1 MSLRSYILLT
11 TALAGMSVTSAAMAQ
26 AASGAT
32 TVDEVVV
39 TGLRESLKKSIQ
51 VKREANAVIDV
62 ITADGV
68 GKFPD
73 RNVAE
78 ALAHVPGVSVDHQF
92 GEGERVAIH
101 GTDPALNR
109 VLVDGHSIAS
119 ADWGGNPSD
128 RSSRSFNYSLL
139 APEIVA
145 RAEVFKSPEAR
156 IDEGSLGGTVIVHT
170 RKPLDLDA
178 NTFSGSLG
186 YAYNDRSEKGNAR
199 ASGLYSWKDSSGTFG
214 VLLGATYDKQHLT
227 RAGVEYFGYSGGD
240 SFDSAFSYDGNGQ
253 PYNTDPVTGA
263 RTTPNNVT
271 GGPTINGAAPT
282 NASLATLRGSRLPCC
297 INFAY
302 FDQTRE
308 RVGVSAALQY
318 KPTDDLEFLAT
329 GLHIDGKYDNY
340 SQSEY
345 SVAVWTP
352 TTLQAATVNNGLMT
366 KGVFGPKP
374 NGDTAQLDTN
384 FRKTTI
390 KNDSLN
396 LAMNWKP
403 GVWDIHTDV
412 GYTKAT
418 GGKDP
423 EYLFSAMTSAGF
435 TYEFDGKHTVV
446 DYTSDPSVPGT
457 FASRKNGT
465 VNRNGQTFTG
475 FQLGGVYK
483 GVTSDEEA
491 YGQIDFKRDVEW
503 GPFTKILFGLKYADH
518 TNQET
523 SSGTSDYSDTP
534 FSLAD
539 IETKSTPKDLFD
551 GLGASGNATVF
562 TTIPKAE
569 VIRLILARKYSFF
582 STDYGASFKVDEK
595 IANAYVQANFEQ
607 NGWRGNIGG
616 RFVSTKDDSHYWL
629 STDGNNTFT
638 PATTSTDYNKFLPSF
653 NVAYA
658 VTPDVVVRGALA
670 KVIARPRYGEL
681 AGAFSRNDTSTPL
694 TAGGG
699 NPNLKPYEAVNVEL
713 SGEWYFRPG
722 ALVSAELF
730 HRDISSYIVTTTSDM
745 QLFNP
750 NTQKTETYS
759 VSSPINAQNA
769 KVTGLLVS
777 YQSDIAWGF
786 GIQTNV
792 SYAEAEVEDYN
803 MPFLSKYTVNIIPY
817 YEKGPFQARL
827 SYNYRSSYFTGIGR
841 RNSKDSTDGY
851 NQLDL
856 SASYQITDRMALT
869 VNAQNLLDE
878 TYYSYSGDKAAP
890 TAFYKNGRV
899 LALSFAYKM

>member
-1 MSLRSYILLT
+1 MRLKTYILLT
-11 TALAGMSVTSAAMAQ
+11 TALAGASISTMAFAQQADETS
-26 AASGAT
+26 
-32 TVDEVVV
+32 TVDEVIV
-39 TGLRESLKKSIQ
+39 TGIRESLKKSIE
-51 VKREANAVIDV
+51 VKRDANAIIDV

-109 VLVDGHSIAS
+109 VFVDGHAIAS

-145 RAEVFKSPEAR
+145 RAEVFKTPEAR
-156 IDEGSLGGTVIVHT
+156 IDEGSLGGTVIIHT
-170 RKPLDLDA
+170 RRPLDLEA
-178 NTFSGSLG
+178 NTFSGSFG
-186 YAYNDRSEKGNAR
+186 GSYNDRSEKTNAR
-199 ASGLYSWKDSSGTFG
+199 ASGLYSWKNDAGNLG
-214 VLLGATYDKQHLT
+214 VLFGATYDKQNLT

-240 SFDSAFSYDGNGQ
+240 SFNSAFTYDAAG
-253 PYNTDPVTGA
+253 
-263 RTTPNNVT
+263 NVT

-282 NASLATLRGSRLPCC
+282 NASLAELQASRLPCC

-308 RVGVSAALQY
+308 RVGLSGAVQY
-318 KPTDDLEFLAT
+318 KPTDELEFLLT
-329 GLHIDGKYDNY
+329 GLHIEGKYNNF

-352 TTLQAATVNNGLMT
+352 TTLQAATVENGLMT
-366 KGVFGPKP
+366 RGVFGPKA

-384 FRKTTI
+384 YRVTTI

-396 LAMNWKP
+396 LAANWTP
-403 GVWDIHTDV
+403 GLWTIHADA

-435 TYEFDGKHTVV
+435 TYAFDGKSTLV

-465 VNRNGQTFTG
+465 VTRNGQTFTG
-475 FQLGGVYK
+475 YQLGGVYT
-483 GVTSDEEA
+483 GVTSDEET

-503 GPFTKILFGLKYADH
+503 GPFTRILFGLKYSDH
-518 TNQET
+518 TNEE
-523 SSGTSDYSDTP
+523 SSAGTSDYSDTP

-539 IETKSTPKDLFD
+539 IETVQTPSGLFD
-551 GLGASGNATVF
+551 GLGASGNATQF
-562 TTIPKAE
+562 TTIPKQE
-569 VIRLILARKYSFF
+569 IMRLLAAAKYSFY
-582 STDYGASFKVDEK
+582 SIDYGSSFKVDESV
-595 IANAYVQANFEQ
+595 AAAYVQGNFEQ
-607 NGWRGNIGG
+607 GAVRGNIGG
-616 RFVSTKDDSHYWL
+616 RFVSTQDDSAYWL
-629 STDGNNTFT
+629 TEDGGNTYT
-638 PATTSTDYNKFLPSF
+638 QTEASKSYDKFLPAF
-653 NVAYA
+653 NIAYA
-658 VTPDVVVRGALA
+658 ITPDLFLRGAA
-670 KVIARPRYGEL
+670 ASVIARPRYGQL
-681 AGAFSRNDTSTPL
+681 AGAFSRDDNQH

-699 NPNLKPYEAVNVEL
+699 NPDLDPYEALNL
-713 SGEWYFRPG
+713 GMSAEWYFAPG
-722 ALVSAELF
+722 ALVSAEIF
-730 HRDISSYIVTTTSDM
+730 HRDISSYIVSKTTDM

-750 NTQKTETYS
+750 NTQAEETYS
-759 VSSPINAQNA
+759 VTSPINAQDA
-769 KVTGLLVS
+769 KVTGLLIS
-777 YQSDIAWGF
+777 YQSDLRWGF

-792 SYAEAEVEDYN
+792 SYSEAEVQEYN
-803 MPFLSKYTVNIIPY
+803 MPFLSKYTVNVIPY
-817 YEKGPFQARL
+817 YENGPFEARL

-841 RNSKDSTDGY
+841 LNSKDSTDGY
-851 NQLDL
+851 SQLDF
-856 SASYQITDRMALT
+856 SASYDVTDRVSLNL
-869 VNAQNLLDE
+869 NAQNLLDE
-878 TYYSYSGDKAAP
+878 TYYSYSGSKDAP

-899 LALSFAYKM
+899 LALSFAYKL

>member
-1 MSLRSYILLT
+1 MSLKSHVLLT
-11 TALAGMSVTSAAMAQ
+11 TALVGVFAAGAASAQ
-26 AASGAT
+26 ATSSAT

-109 VLVDGHSIAS
+109 ILVDGHSIAS

-178 NTFSGSLG
+178 NTLSASVG
-186 YAYNDRSEKGNAR
+186 YAYNDRSEKGNVR
-199 ASGLYSWKDSSGTFG
+199 ASGLYSWKDSTGSLG

-240 SFDSAFSYDGNGQ
+240 SFNSAFTYDAAG
-253 PYNTDPVTGA
+253 
-263 RTTPNNVT
+263 NVT

-282 NASLATLRGSRLPCC
+282 NTSLATLRASRLPCC

-308 RVGVSAALQY
+308 RVGLSGAVQY
-318 KPTDDLEFLAT
+318 KPTDDLEFLLT
-329 GLHIDGKYDNY
+329 GLHIDGKYNNY

-352 TTLQAATVNNGLMT
+352 STLQAATVNNGLMT
-366 KGVFGPKP
+366 KGVFGPKS

-384 FRKTTI
+384 YRKTTI
-390 KNDSLN
+390 KNDSIN
-396 LAMNWKP
+396 LAANWRK
-403 GVWDIHTDV
+403 GDWDIHADG

-435 TYEFDGKHTVV
+435 TYAFDGKNTVV
-446 DYTSDPSVPGT
+446 NYTSDPSIPGT

-465 VNRNGQTFTG
+465 VTRNGQTFTG
-475 FQLGGVYK
+475 YQLGGVYT
-483 GVTSDEEA
+483 GVTSDEET
-491 YGQIDFKRDVEW
+491 YGQIDFKRDLNW
-503 GPFTKILFGLKYADH
+503 GPFTKLRFGLKYSDH
-518 TNQET
+518 TNQE
-523 SSGTSDYSDTP
+523 SSAGTSDYSDTP

-539 IETKSTPKDLFD
+539 IKTVKTPADLFS
-551 GLGASGNATVF
+551 GLGATGNATQF
-562 TTIPKAE
+562 TTIPKEE
-569 VIRLILARKYSFF
+569 VIRLLKARKYSFY
-582 STDYGASFKVDEK
+582 SIDYGSSFKVDEK
-595 IANAYVQANFEQ
+595 IAAAYVQADFEQ

-616 RFVSTKDDSHYWL
+616 RFVDTKDDSTYWL
-629 STDGNNTFT
+629 SSDNGNTY
-638 PATTSTDYNKFLPSF
+638 TSTTVSKSYNKFLPAF
-653 NVAYA
+653 NVAYS
-658 VTPDVVVRGALA
+658 VTPDIVVRGAA
-670 KVIARPRYGEL
+670 AQVIARPRYGQL
-681 AGAFSRNDTSTPL
+681 AGAFSRDDNQH

-699 NPNLKPYEAVNVEL
+699 NPNLKPYEALNLEL
-713 SGEWYFRPG
+713 SAEWYFAPG
-722 ALVSAELF
+722 AMVAAEVF
-730 HRDISSYIVTTTSDM
+730 HRDISSYVVSKTTDM

-750 NTQKTETYS
+750 NTQRNETYS
-759 VSSPINAQNA
+759 VTSPINAQDA
-769 KVTGLLVS
+769 KVNGLLVS
-777 YQSDIAWGF
+777 FQTELPWGF

-792 SYAEAEVEDYN
+792 SYSEAEVQDYN
-803 MPFLSKYTVNIIPY
+803 MPFLSKYTVNVIPY
-817 YEKGPFQARL
+817 YEHGPFQARL

-841 RNSKDSTDGY
+841 LNSKDSTDGY
-851 NQLDL
+851 NQLDF
-856 SASYQITDRMALT
+856 SASYKFTDRVSLS

-899 LALSFAYKM
+899 FALSFAYKM

>member
-109 VLVDGHSIAS
+109 VLIDGHSIAS

-178 NTFSGSLG
+178 NTLSASAG

-199 ASGLYSWKDSSGTFG
+199 ASGLYSWKDSTDTFG
-214 VLLGATYDKQHLT
+214 VLLGATYDKQHLA
-227 RAGVEYFGYSGGD
+227 RAGIEYFGYSGGD
-240 SFDSAFSYDGNGQ
+240 SFDSAFTYDANG
-253 PYNTDPVTGA
+253 
-263 RTTPNNVT
+263 NVT

-282 NASLATLRGSRLPCC
+282 NASLATLRASRLPCC
-297 INFAY
+297 INFDY
-302 FDQTRE
+302 FEQTRE
-308 RVGVSAALQY
+308 RVGLSGALQY

-340 SQSEY
+340 SQAEY

-366 KGVFGPKP
+366 KGVFGPKS

-403 GVWDIHTDV
+403 GAWDIHTDV

-435 TYEFDGKHTVV
+435 TYEFDGKNTMVN
-446 DYTSDPSVPGT
+446 YTADPSVPGT

-465 VNRNGQTFTG
+465 VTRNGQTFTG

-539 IETKSTPKDLFD
+539 IETAKTPSNLFD
-551 GLGASGNATVF
+551 GLGASGNATQF

-569 VIRLILARKYSFF
+569 VIRLIMARKYSFF

-595 IANAYVQANFEQ
+595 IANAYVQGNFEQ

-629 STDGNNTFT
+629 STDDGNTFN

-653 NVAYA
+653 NVAYS
-658 VTPDVVVRGALA
+658 VTPDVVVRGAIA

-681 AGAFSRNDTSTPL
+681 AGSFSRSDTFH
-694 TAGGG
+694 TASGG
-699 NPNLKPYEAVNVEL
+699 NPNLKPYEALNLEL

-722 ALVSAELF
+722 ALVSAEVF
-730 HRDISSYIVTTTSDM
+730 HRDISSYIVSKTTDM
-745 QLFNP
+745 SLFNP
-750 NTQKTETYS
+750 NTQQNETYS
-759 VSSPINAQNA
+759 VSSPVNAQDA
-769 KVTGLLVS
+769 KVTGLLIS

-792 SYAEAEVEDYN
+792 SYAEAEVKDYN

-817 YEKGPFQARL
+817 YERGPFQARL

-841 RNSKDSTDGY
+841 LNSKDSTDGY

-856 SASYQITDRMALT
+856 SASYQFTDRMALT
-869 VNAQNLLDE
+869 LNAQNLLDE

-899 LALSFAYKM
+899 LALSFSYKM

>member
-1 MSLRSYILLT
+1 MSLKSYILLT
-11 TALAGMSVTSAAMAQ
+11 TALAGLSVASAAAAQ
-26 AASGAT
+26 AAADPT

-156 IDEGSLGGTVIVHT
+156 IDEGSLGGTVIIHT

-178 NTFSGSLG
+178 NTFSGSFG
-186 YAYNDRSEKGNAR
+186 ASYNDRSEKANAR
-199 ASGLYSWKDSSGTFG
+199 ASGLYSWKDNTGSLGL
-214 VLLGATYDKQHLT
+214 LLGATYDKQNLT
-227 RAGVEYFGYSGGD
+227 RAGVEYFGYSSGD
-240 SFDSAFSYDGNGQ
+240 SFSSAFTYDAAG
-253 PYNTDPVTGA
+253 
-263 RTTPNNVT
+263 NVT

-282 NASLATLRGSRLPCC
+282 NASLATLKASRLPCC

-308 RVGVSAALQY
+308 RIGISGAVQY

-329 GLHIDGKYDNY
+329 GLHIDGKYNNY

-352 TTLQAATVNNGLMT
+352 STLQAATVNNGLMT
-366 KGVFGPKP
+366 QGVFGAKS

-384 FRKTTI
+384 YRKTTI

-396 LAMNWKP
+396 LAANWKP
-403 GVWDIHTDV
+403 GLWDIHADV

-435 TYEFDGKHTVV
+435 TYAFDGKNTVV
-446 DYTSDPSVPGT
+446 NYTSDPSIPGT
-457 FASRKNGT
+457 FASRKNST
-465 VNRNGQTFTG
+465 ITRNGVTFTG
-475 FQLGGVYK
+475 FQLGGIYT

-491 YGQIDFKRDVEW
+491 YGQVDFKRDVEW
-503 GPFTKILFGLKYADH
+503 GPFTKILFGLKYQDH
-518 TNQET
+518 TNEE
-523 SSGTSDYSDTP
+523 SSGGTSAYSDTP

-539 IETKSTPKDLFD
+539 IKTVKTPSGLFD
-551 GLGASGNATVF
+551 GLGASGNATQF
-562 TTIPKAE
+562 TTIPKEE
-569 VIRLILARKYSFF
+569 VIRLLKAAKYSFY
-582 STDYGASFKVDEK
+582 SIDYGASFKVDETV
-595 IANAYVQANFEQ
+595 AAAYVQGNFEQ
-607 NGWRGNIGG
+607 DGWRGNVGG
-616 RFVSTKDDSHYWL
+616 RFVNTKDDSNYWL
-629 STDGNNTFT
+629 SQDGG
-638 PATTSTDYNKFLPSF
+638 STYSQAEVSKKYNKFLPSF

-658 VTPDVVVRGALA
+658 LTPDVVVRGAVA
-670 KVIARPRYGEL
+670 SVIARPRYGQL
-681 AGAFSRNDTSTPL
+681 AGSFSRDDTQH
-694 TAGGG
+694 TASGG
-699 NPNLKPYEAVNVEL
+699 NTDLKPYEALNVEL
-713 SGEWYFRPG
+713 SAEWYFSPG
-722 ALVSAELF
+722 ALISAEFF
-730 HRDISSYIVTTTSDM
+730 HRDISSYIVSKTTDM
-745 QLFNP
+745 KLFNP
-750 NTQKTETYS
+750 NTQQSETYS
-759 VSSPINAQNA
+759 VTAPINAQDA
-769 KVTGLLVS
+769 KVNGFLVS
-777 YQSDIAWGF
+777 YQSNLPWGF

-792 SYAEAEVEDYN
+792 SYAEAEVQDYN
-803 MPFLSKYTVNIIPY
+803 MPFLSKYTVNVIPY

-841 RNSKDSTDGY
+841 LNSKDSTDGY
-851 NQLDL
+851 NQLDF
-856 SASYQITDRMALT
+856 SASYQFTDRMSLNL
-869 VNAQNLLDE
+869 NAQNLLDE
-878 TYYSYSGDKAAP
+878 TYYSYSGSKDAP

>member
-1 MSLRSYILLT
+1 MSLKSHVLLT
-11 TALAGMSVTSAAMAQ
+11 TALVGIFAAGAASAQ
-26 AASGAT
+26 ATGGAT

-39 TGLRESLKKSIQ
+39 TGIRESLKKSIQ

-62 ITADGV
+62 ITAEGV

-109 VLVDGHSIAS
+109 ILVDGHSIAS

-145 RAEVFKSPEAR
+145 RAEVFKSPEPR

-170 RKPLDLDA
+170 RKPLDLAA
-178 NTFSGSLG
+178 NTFSGSVG

-199 ASGLYSWKDSSGTFG
+199 ASGLYSWKDSTGSLG

-240 SFDSAFSYDGNGQ
+240 SFNSAFNYDANG
-253 PYNTDPVTGA
+253 
-263 RTTPNNVT
+263 NVT

-282 NASLATLRGSRLPCC
+282 NASLAQLRASRLPCC

-308 RVGVSAALQY
+308 RIGLSGALQY
-318 KPTDDLEFLAT
+318 KPTDDLEFLLT
-329 GLHIDGKYDNY
+329 GLHIDGKYNNY

-352 TTLQAATVNNGLMT
+352 STLQAATVSNGLMT
-366 KGVFGPKP
+366 SGVFGAKS

-384 FRKTTI
+384 YRKTTI
-390 KNDSLN
+390 KNDSIN
-396 LAMNWKP
+396 LAANWRK
-403 GVWDIHTDV
+403 GDWDIHADA

-435 TYEFDGKHTVV
+435 TYAFDGSHTVV
-446 DYTSDPSVPGT
+446 NYTSDPASPGT
-457 FASRKNGT
+457 FASRKNST
-465 VNRNGQTFTG
+465 ITRNGVTFTG
-475 FQLGGVYK
+475 YQLGGVYT
-483 GVTSDEEA
+483 GITSDEET
-491 YGQIDFKRDVEW
+491 YGQVDFKRDIEW
-503 GPFTKILFGLKYADH
+503 GLFTKIRFGLKYSDH
-518 TNQET
+518 TNEE
-523 SSGTSDYSDTP
+523 SSGGTSDYSDTP

-539 IETKSTPKDLFD
+539 IKTITTPADLFS
-551 GLGASGNATVF
+551 GLGASGNATQF
-562 TTIPKAE
+562 TTIPKEE
-569 VIRLILARKYSFF
+569 VIRLLKAAKYSFY
-582 STDYGASFKVDEK
+582 SIDYGASFQVDEK
-595 IANAYVQANFEQ
+595 VAAAYVQADYDQ

-616 RFVSTKDDSHYWL
+616 RFVNTKDDSTYWL
-629 STDGNNTFT
+629 TTDNGNTYNQT
-638 PATTSTDYNKFLPSF
+638 TTSKSYNKFLPAL
-653 NVAYA
+653 NVAYSL
-658 VTPDVVVRGALA
+658 TPDVVVRGAA
-670 KVIARPRYGEL
+670 AQVIARPRYGQL
-681 AGAFSRNDTSTPL
+681 AGSFSRDDGMH
-694 TAGGG
+694 TASGG
-699 NPNLKPYEAVNVEL
+699 NPNLKPYEALNLEF
-713 SGEWYFRPG
+713 SAEWYFAPG
-722 ALVSAELF
+722 AVVSAELF
-730 HRDISSYIVTTTSDM
+730 HRDISSYVVNTTTDM

-750 NTQKTETYS
+750 NTQQTETYS
-759 VSSPINAQNA
+759 VTSPVNAQDA
-769 KVTGLLVS
+769 KVNGLLVAF
-777 YQSDIAWGF
+777 QSELPWGF

-792 SYAEAEVEDYN
+792 SYSEAEVQDYN
-803 MPFLSKYTVNIIPY
+803 MPFLSKYTVNVIPY
-817 YEKGPFQARL
+817 YEHGPFQARL

-841 RNSKDSTDGY
+841 LNSKDSTDGY
-851 NQLDL
+851 NQLDF
-856 SASYQITDRMALT
+856 SAAYKFTDRMSLT
-869 VNAQNLLDE
+869 LNAQNLLDE
-878 TYYSYSGDKAAP
+878 TYYSYSGSKDAP

-899 LALSFAYKM
+899 LALSFSYKM